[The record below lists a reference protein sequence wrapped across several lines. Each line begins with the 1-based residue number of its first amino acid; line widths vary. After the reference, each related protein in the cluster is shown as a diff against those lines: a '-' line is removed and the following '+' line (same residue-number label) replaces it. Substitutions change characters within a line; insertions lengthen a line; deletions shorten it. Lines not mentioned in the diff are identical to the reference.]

1 MPAKGLVICV
11 PTYAPKAQEKA
22 FGAMLRGLQNFLTSP
37 RRSSVALSVA
47 GCRMVFRARRAR
59 RKRGQPPGPFVEF
72 TYIYIRDDGG
82 KISNA
87 SFAALPS
94 VEKY

>member
-1 MPAKGLVICV
+1 MAKRGLVQKPVRQLVRLVPMPAKGLVICV

-37 RRSSVALSVA
+37 RRSSIALSVA

-59 RKRGQPPGPFVEF
+59 RKRGQPPEPFVEF
-72 TYIYIRDDGG
+72 TYI
-82 KISNA
+82 
-87 SFAALPS
+87 
-94 VEKY
+94 